1 MTNSINFSQATNAI
15 KHVGAFNT
23 ILLQGQPGVGKS
35 AILSQL
41 AREMPDYFPAY
52 IDCTNL
58 DLGDVAMPVIDR
70 DQMVTHYAPNARFGI
85 GRGQNKPVLLML
97 DELGKAAKPV
107 LNMLLPIILER
118 RLGDVPLPTG
128 SIVFATTNLATDGV
142 GDNIP
147 AHAYNRMTVVD
158 FANPTCDEWLAW
170 ASSNGVVPE
179 VLAFAKQFPI
189 IFDRYDQ
196 LEADDK
202 NPYIFNPLNG
212 QTRAFC
218 SPRSLTKA
226 SNLIAARSELGDSL
240 LSFLIG
246 TVGESAARDME
257 AMVHLAD
264 QIPTYDAV
272 VANPS
277 KAKLPTGVGGYF
289 LMAFMLAGRVKKE
302 TLDPVLEYVDRW
314 TNFEASTLFVTTLA
328 TNANKVG
335 WACGNRTFTK
345 KCAALGK
352 FF

>member
-1 MTNSINFSQATNAI
+1 MTLTVTLNQAATLI
-15 KHVGAFNT
+15 ETCGANVT
-23 ILLQGQPGVGKS
+23 PILTGAPGIGKS
-35 AILSQL
+35 SVLKML
-41 AREMPDYFPAY
+41 ASRMPDYLPCY
-52 IDCTNL
+52 IDTSTC
-58 DLGDVAMPVIDR
+58 DLGDLAMPVVDR
-70 DQMVTHYAPNARFGI
+70 DQMVTYFAPSSRFGLA
-85 GRGQNKPVLLML
+85 RGQTRPVLLML
-97 DELGKAAKPV
+97 DEFTKAPRPV
-107 LNMLLPIILER
+107 VNMLLPTLLER
-118 RLGDVPLPTG
+118 RLGDVPLPEG
-128 SIVFATTNLATDGV
+128 SIVFATGNLASDGV
-142 GDNIP
+142 GDALQ
-147 AHAYNRMTVVD
+147 AHAANRLTLLDV
-158 FANPTCDEWLAW
+158 ANPTADEWIQW
-170 ASSNGVVPE
+170 ASNNGVTPE

-196 LEADDK
+196 LDADDK
-202 NPYIFNPLNG
+202 NPYIFNPLQG
-212 QTRAFC
+212 QTKAFC

-226 SNLIAARSELGDSL
+226 SNLIAARAELGESL

-264 QIPTYDAV
+264 QIPSFDAV

-302 TLDPVLEYVDRW
+302 TLDPVLEYVERW

-335 WACGNRTFTK
+335 WACGNRAFTK
-345 KCAALGK
+345 KCASLGK